1 MINIKLHSTTQAT
14 LDGPELDIIREHFS
28 VKNEAAH
35 FQRRFGRYVPQRT
48 YAITNQGKADIG
60 LLVEITNFCKT
71 KNIEFNIDDDVKN
84 KLIPTLLKD
93 NITDYNLTLQFRD
106 YQQEIINK
114 CISHGRGTIVLA
126 TAGGKTLTM
135 AGLLEF
141 FYKNYSKNFKGLVIV
156 PDLGLVNQTISDF
169 EQYNVSFSTTKYT
182 GKDQLNLSRNVIIA
196 NLGILQSSKQDISWI
211 KHIDFLIVDEVHK
224 VRKGNKINNILKKID
239 TVHRFGFTGTLPSE
253 LLDKWNILGK
263 IGPKLYHKNA
273 YELRGEKYVVPA
285 KVHVLELNYNTPQS
299 EIYHGNNSN
308 AYYLQESEY
317 VRRNNFRNN
326 LLAKLSNKL
335 DNNALILVDYIEHGE
350 ILLETLKSIC
360 KTKQVYFIQGQ
371 VEIEERK
378 EIQALMERE
387 SNVVVIAIS
396 KIFSTGINIK
406 NLHYIM
412 FAGGGKAKIKIVQ
425 SIGRGLR
432 LHTDKKE
439 LIIFDIADNL
449 RYGQRHV
456 EQRLLLYDNEHIK
469 YNFIQY
475 YEVNSNSNPKTK
487 SKKEKEG

>member
-1 MINIKLHSTTQAT
+1 MINIKLHSTAQAI
-14 LDGPELDIIREHFS
+14 LDGPELDIIREYFS

-35 FQRRFGRYVPQRT
+35 FQRRFGRFVPQRT
-48 YAITNQGKADIG
+48 YVITNQGKVDIG
-60 LLVEITNFCKT
+60 LLIEITKFCKT
-71 KNIEFNIDDDVKN
+71 KNIEFNLSDEVKN
-84 KLIPTLLKD
+84 NLIPSLKKD
-93 NITDYNLTLQFRD
+93 TITDYNLELQFRD
-106 YQQEIINK
+106 YQQKIINK
-114 CISHGRGTIVLA
+114 CIEYGRGTIVLA

-141 FYKNYSKNFKGLVIV
+141 YYKNYTKNFRGLVIV

-182 GKDQLNLSRNVIIA
+182 GKDELNLSRNVIIA

-224 VRKGNKINNILKKID
+224 VRRGNKINNVLKKID
-239 TVHRFGFTGTLPSE
+239 TVHRFGFTGTLPNE
-253 LLDKWNILGK
+253 FLDTWNIFGK
-263 IGPKLYHKNA
+263 IGPKLYDKNA
-273 YELRGEKYVVPA
+273 YELRNEKYVVPA

-308 AYYLQESEY
+308 TYYLQESEY
-317 VRRNNFRNN
+317 IRRNSFRNN

-350 ILLETLKSIC
+350 ILLETFKNIC

-371 VEIEERK
+371 VEVEERK
-378 EIQALMERE
+378 KIQALMEQKT
-387 SNVVVIAIS
+387 NIIVIAIS

-406 NLHYIM
+406 NLHYIT
-412 FAGGGKAKIKIVQ
+412 FASGGKAKIKIVQ

-456 EQRLLLYDNEHIK
+456 EQRLLLYDNEHIN
-469 YNFIQY
+469 YNFTRY
-475 YEVNSNSNPKTK
+475 YETKETK
-487 SKKEKEG
+487 SKIKET